1 MQKIRLLL
9 ILMLT
14 VIGGVGELKAQYNS
28 INIDYQTAAVMLAE
42 YNAAAAAEMYYDEQV
57 KDILE
62 KYGIAEVAAAGIYT
76 AKHLD
81 RKALTSLGNW
91 SSASENYYYRRI
103 YNRICQDYS

>member
-42 YNAAAAAEMYYDEQV
+42 YNAAAAAEMYYD
-57 KDILE
+57 
-62 KYGIAEVAAAGIYT
+62 
-76 AKHLD
+76 
-81 RKALTSLGNW
+81 
-91 SSASENYYYRRI
+91 
-103 YNRICQDYS
+103 